1 MAKEAPRRQWI
12 FGVLLLLFTVSGAT
26 GLIDQVCFSKYF
38 GYIVGSTAY
47 AVSAVLAAFMT
58 GLALGAHFGGRYS
71 SRVERPLVAYGAAEL
86 AVAGAIA
93 VSPGAFFLL
102 TPLYVALAR
111 IAPNSLTTLSVVR
124 WLLALLVVV
133 VPTTAMGATLPLLS
147 RIIAHGRGQSAEG
160 AGKIRERRLAALY
173 AANTL
178 GGALGALLCAYWI
191 LAALGLS
198 TTLRLSAALSGA
210 AGLIAILLGGQER
223 VPEASIERESADRAM
238 VLQPLRR
245 VDTVMLGALALGSG
259 WMVFAAEVVSTHLL
273 VVIIGNSAYAFGL
286 ILAVFLACLFAGA
299 AAAPRLWSRL
309 GAASLPA
316 SLAAAGAGVVLTVPL
331 WDLLPA
337 LFEGSGEIFRT
348 FSAREVVRAV
358 AVAAILCVPVTLMGL
373 TFPLLLQHVARRPG
387 VGRLIGRLTAVNTAG
402 AVVGALVTGYL
413 MLPHLGSQ
421 RSLLAIGVVY
431 GLAAVGSG
439 LVIHDLAKGRW
450 LWALAPAAL
459 LATVAALPKWNLARL
474 TNGANVYF
482 EARKKPDAI
491 LFLREDVHGGVTSVT
506 EEGGVRTLLTNGKFQ
521 GNTGWEMNAQRF
533 LAHYPSLFVKHF
545 DRALIIGLG
554 TGTTLGAVAA
564 YPWKGIDLVEISPS
578 IVEAAARF
586 FPHTNG
592 AVLTDPRVQVHPDDG
607 RNFLLVRPAGDY
619 DLIGI
624 ELSSIWFAGA
634 SNLYSAEFYELARK
648 HLKPDGIF
656 QQWVQLHHIYLRDF
670 ATVLHTLRAHF
681 RHTALFYGGGQGVI
695 IGAEQPLTV
704 SMEQLSRLT
713 NPKLRALIPN
723 GRDLQSLL

>member
-1 MAKEAPRRQWI
+1 
-12 FGVLLLLFTVSGAT
+12 
-26 GLIDQVCFSKYF
+26 
-38 GYIVGSTAY
+38 
-47 AVSAVLAAFMT
+47 
-58 GLALGAHFGGRYS
+58 
-71 SRVERPLVAYGAAEL
+71 
-86 AVAGAIA
+86 
-93 VSPGAFFLL
+93 
-102 TPLYVALAR
+102 
-111 IAPNSLTTLSVVR
+111 
-124 WLLALLVVV
+124 
-133 VPTTAMGATLPLLS
+133 
-147 RIIAHGRGQSAEG
+147 
-160 AGKIRERRLAALY
+160 
-173 AANTL
+173 
-178 GGALGALLCAYWI
+178 
-191 LAALGLS
+191 
-198 TTLRLSAALSGA
+198 
-210 AGLIAILLGGQER
+210 
-223 VPEASIERESADRAM
+223 
-238 VLQPLRR
+238 
-245 VDTVMLGALALGSG
+245 
-259 WMVFAAEVVSTHLL
+259 
-273 VVIIGNSAYAFGL
+273 
-286 ILAVFLACLFAGA
+286 
-299 AAAPRLWSRL
+299 
-309 GAASLPA
+309 
-316 SLAAAGAGVVLTVPL
+316 
-331 WDLLPA
+331 
-337 LFEGSGEIFRT
+337 
-348 FSAREVVRAV
+348 
-358 AVAAILCVPVTLMGL
+358 
-373 TFPLLLQHVARRPG
+373 
-387 VGRLIGRLTAVNTAG
+387 
-402 AVVGALVTGYL
+402 
-413 MLPHLGSQ
+413 
-421 RSLLAIGVVY
+421 
-431 GLAAVGSG
+431 
-439 LVIHDLAKGRW
+439 
-450 LWALAPAAL
+450 
-459 LATVAALPKWNLARL
+459 
-474 TNGANVYF
+474 
-482 EARKKPDAI
+482 
-491 LFLREDVHGGVTSVT
+491 VTSVT

-723 GRDLQSLL
+723 GRDLQSLLDDMLLLDEGLDRFLDFAAAKSGVSAASLVSSDDNLYLEYATPKGNALSWDERTAMLAEIRRFRDAQAIGALVRADGG